1 MFPTVDP
8 VRVTLVPETMLA
20 EQPGGES
27 VPAVDVQLIAPEPPV
42 TVPVPVA
49 VPPAVLPT
57 MDSVYLGASENV
69 AVTTTGPVP
78 MEMLQELVP
87 VQSPPPQPENT
98 EPVATDADSTT
109 VWPEGIAVVFMQVR
123 FAVRFVQLST
133 CTFGVTDVSMPT
145 TVPVPAPVPP
155 LTVIVVWFKIAVTD

>member
-20 EQPGGES
+20 EQPVGES

-49 VPPAVLPT
+49 VPPAVLPR

-69 AVTTTGPVP
+69 AVTNTGPVP
-78 MEMLQELVP
+78 MGTLQELVP
-87 VQSPPPQPENT
+87 VQSPPLQPENT
-98 EPVATDADSTT
+98 EPVATDADSTM
-109 VWPEGIAVVFMQVR
+109 VWPDWIAAVLVHVR
-123 FAVRFVQLST
+123 FAVRFVQ
-133 CTFGVTDVSMPT
+133 
-145 TVPVPAPVPP
+145 
-155 LTVIVVWFKIAVTD
+155 